1 MLPETGLQVSH
12 FFLSAGEAGQV
23 SCQVGGAGLT
33 ISQARELSLQDIA
46 GLLILET
53 AGIPSPTSQL
63 LEQAVGVDTGWREG
77 AEKMALGDLLSLWHS
92 ATDVVM
98 RTVPVGASVPLNC
111 RSQERMW
118 SLALDPGSVS
128 SWALFCPKYEAFSS
142 PGGPDLGKWG
152 DHVAGARQGAKLI
165 SWATGQL
172 AVAGSSG
179 LRRKVPPSA
188 GLLVCAM
195 HGRARPEGEKQA
207 GWRWWC
213 TFRSTATSLGPLG
226 SSIRALGKCRNWDV
240 LLSGGGVWQ
249 ASKVRGPWAGS
260 GPQFLH

>member
-1 MLPETGLQVSH
+1 MLPETGLQISH

-63 LEQAVGVDTGWREG
+63 LEQTVGADTGWREG

-111 RSQERMW
+111 RCQERMW
-118 SLALDPGSVS
+118 SLALDPGPCSAQSTKHSV
-128 SWALFCPKYEAFSS
+128 PQ
-142 PGGPDLGKWG
+142 GGLTWGSGETTWLG
-152 DHVAGARQGAKLI
+152 
-165 SWATGQL
+165 
-172 AVAGSSG
+172 
-179 LRRKVPPSA
+179 P
-188 GLLVCAM
+188 
-195 HGRARPEGEKQA
+195 GRAPSS
-207 GWRWWC
+207 
-213 TFRSTATSLGPLG
+213 FLGP
-226 SSIRALGKCRNWDV
+226 RAS
-240 LLSGGGVWQ
+240 LL
-249 ASKVRGPWAGS
+249 
-260 GPQFLH
+260 

>member
-1 MLPETGLQVSH
+1 MSGGWGRTDHL
-12 FFLSAGEAGQV
+12 AGQRAE
-23 SCQVGGAGLT
+23 S
-33 ISQARELSLQDIA
+33 SRHSR
-46 GLLILET
+46 
-53 AGIPSPTSQL
+53 TS
-63 LEQAVGVDTGWREG
+63 
-77 AEKMALGDLLSLWHS
+77 
-92 ATDVVM
+92 
-98 RTVPVGASVPLNC
+98 
-111 RSQERMW
+111 
-118 SLALDPGSVS
+118 DPGDCRHPLPDVS
-128 SWALFCPKYEAFSS
+128 ASGADRRCRHWLEGGGGEDGPRRPPQPLAFCHRCGYENCPCWGICSSELPLPRENVESRPGSWALFCPKYEAFSS

-165 SWATGQL
+165 PWASGQL

-240 LLSGGGVWQ
+240 LLSGGGVQQ
-249 ASKVRGPWAGS
+249 ASEVRGPWAGS
-260 GPQFLH
+260 GPQFPH